1 MNLLCCINND
11 YTLQLLNLLCSIRK
25 YNNDKICLYILTTN
39 LNSKSQNKILQVCQK
54 LNINCNIKN
63 VTLNKDMY
71 SCKHYSVDM
80 YLRLFAFDLLPAD
93 VEKVLYL
100 DVDTIVCD
108 DIKKLYDIN
117 IDSNL
122 LAAVCDRIYEKEEP
136 LSDLDND
143 WLEYIKNQNIDHKY
157 INSGVLLLNLKNIRR
172 NWNVKKLEECIASTI
187 RTQCPDQDVL
197 NKLLKNTDLKELE
210 DRFNYYIKH
219 EDKVEKIDSPVIIH
233 YIGRIKPWNTYRL
246 NKWEKLW
253 WQIPDQKLIGKCY
266 VGRKRLHFCLKR
278 ANEDFC
284 AKLKRGFNKLLKR
297 K

>member
-11 YTLQLLNLLCSIRK
+11 YTLPLLNLLCSIRK

-197 NKLLKNTDLKELE
+197 NKLLNNTELKELE

-278 ANEDFC
+278 VNEDFC